1 VESSSANLVQT
12 EEGFQP
18 VFFDPR
24 PLKNLL
30 LVDELPSLMPILDMK
45 VQGSFQLLLLALG
58 MKMSREAFVPQAWG
72 IYVWNRGSCIGKVH
86 AGLPRENPAVPCMTC
101 CMGSPT
107 NSATPEQQPGLPSAI
122 RMHLLD
128 LAASLKADCHPFRQ
142 GSADR
147 TLAG

>member
-45 VQGSFQLLLLALG
+45 VGKLPLLRACHCPDCSALPHAHLGHEGGEKDLLLVD
-58 MKMSREAFVPQAWG
+58 E
-72 IYVWNRGSCIGKVH
+72 
-86 AGLPRENPAVPCMTC
+86 
-101 CMGSPT
+101 
-107 NSATPEQQPGLPSAI
+107 LPSLMPI
-122 RMHLLD
+122 LD
-128 LAASLKADCHPFRQ
+128 MKVGTSRGKRCEQR
-142 GSADR
+142 
-147 TLAG
+147 